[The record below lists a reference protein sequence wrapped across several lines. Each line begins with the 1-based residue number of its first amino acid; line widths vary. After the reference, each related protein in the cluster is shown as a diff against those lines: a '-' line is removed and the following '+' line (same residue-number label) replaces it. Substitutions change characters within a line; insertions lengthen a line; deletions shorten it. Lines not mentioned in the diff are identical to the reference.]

1 MFQTMN
7 GDPGRMVRSIVSS
20 NIEETIITS
29 NTISFFLVGFY
40 VLAYPIYGWLCKK
53 FFQQHSILLSV
64 SIFCIDKITSTLS
77 PFMCAANFLRKTN
90 KQKGS
95 SY

>member
-29 NTISFFLVGFY
+29 NNINFFLVGVY

-64 SIFCIDKITSTLS
+64 RIFCIDKITSTS
-77 PFMCAANFLRKTN
+77 NPFLCAADFSKDTQAER
-90 KQKGS
+90 
-95 SY
+95 

>member
-20 NIEETIITS
+20 NIEETIVTS
-29 NTISFFLVGFY
+29 NNIIFFLVGFY

-64 SIFCIDKITSTLS
+64 RIFCIDKITSTSNTFL
-77 PFMCAANFLRKTN
+77 CAADFLKDIQAER
-90 KQKGS
+90 
-95 SY
+95 

>member
-29 NTISFFLVGFY
+29 NNINFFLVGFY

-53 FFQQHSILLSV
+53 FLQQHSILLSV
-64 SIFCIDKITSTLS
+64 RIFCIDKITSTS
-77 PFMCAANFLRKTN
+77 DPFLCTADFSKDTQAER
-90 KQKGS
+90 
-95 SY
+95 

>member
-20 NIEETIITS
+20 NIEETIVTS
-29 NTISFFLVGFY
+29 NNISFFLVGFY

-77 PFMCAANFLRKTN
+77 PFMCAANFSKD
-90 KQKGS
+90 KQAER
-95 SY
+95 